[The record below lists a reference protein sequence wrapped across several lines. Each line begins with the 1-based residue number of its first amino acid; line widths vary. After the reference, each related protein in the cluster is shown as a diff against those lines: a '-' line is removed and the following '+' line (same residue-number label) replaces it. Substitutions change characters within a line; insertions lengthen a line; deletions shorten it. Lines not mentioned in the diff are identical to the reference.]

1 MVGNSLSEAR
11 KRVGYGLMAMIVGGL
26 FWAATPGL
34 PIWWAPRAS
43 AETKAKGM
51 ELFEHEWTAH
61 DPIAKGD
68 GLGPVFNG
76 RSCVACHFQ
85 GGVGGGGGNQHNVV
99 SFELMP
105 TQERP
110 ILKGGLIHAFAI
122 ENKYTEKLGTLRDMF
137 PVIPGSVRIEGNC
150 QVLTHDFDP
159 IRTESVNS
167 TALFGAGWIDRLSG
181 KTIHQLGMRK
191 SIAKL
196 AKEINGEFGGV
207 VPGRPRV
214 LADGRIGKFGW
225 KAQFA
230 SLEDF
235 VAAACANEMGLGNP
249 VLDQARPIGHDYPN
263 VPADLDRNQFRNL
276 VAFVDTLPRPEIVVP
291 ESSADAEK
299 ARSGEALFAKVG
311 CASCHTPEI
320 GGLAG
325 VYSDFL
331 LHRLDDRTLG
341 GSGYTTRQ
349 TPQVPLPEAFPLPEE
364 WKTPPLWGVA
374 DSSPYLHDGSAPTL
388 EAAVARHRGDAEA
401 VLQAYRGLG
410 ELDRH
415 TLVAF
420 LRTLKAPGET
430 KPAALASLTSNQTV
444 TSQPR

>member
-1 MVGNSLSEAR
+1 MGNSLSEAR
-11 KRVGYGLMAMIVGGL
+11 KRVGYGLMASIVGGL
-26 FWAATPGL
+26 VWAATPGL

-105 TQERP
+105 TKERP
-110 ILKGGLIHAFAI
+110 VLKGGLLHAFAI
-122 ENKYTEKLGTLRDMF
+122 ENKYTEKFGTLREMF

-167 TALFGAGWIDRLSG
+167 TALFGAGWIDRVSG
-181 KTIHQLGMRK
+181 KTIHQLGMRR
-191 SIAKL
+191 SIAKF
-196 AKEINGEFGGV
+196 AKEINGEFSG
-207 VPGRPRV
+207 PAAGRPRV

-249 VLDQARPIGHDYPN
+249 VLDQARPIGHNYPD
-263 VPADLDRNQFRNL
+263 VPPDLDRNQFRSL
-276 VAFVDTLPRPEIVVP
+276 VAFVDTLPRPEMVTP
-291 ESSADAEK
+291 ESSVDAEK

-311 CASCHTPEI
+311 CAGCHTPEI

-331 LHRLDDRTLG
+331 LHRLDDRTHG
-341 GSGYTTRQ
+341 GSGYTTRE
-349 TPQVPLPEAFPLPEE
+349 TPEIPLPEAFPLPEE

-374 DSSPYLHDGSAPTL
+374 DSSPYFHDGTAPTL
-388 EAAVARHRGDAEA
+388 ETAIARHRGDAET
-401 VLQAYRGLG
+401 VFQAYRGLG
-410 ELDRH
+410 ELDRQA
-415 TLVAF
+415 LIAF

-430 KPAALASLTSNQTV
+430 KPAALASMTSNRTV